1 LWKKIVKVQD
11 PSNRALF
18 FCSTYMH
25 IGNRENTPFSE
36 AKWLHGAAPKD
47 LAFGLFKITRLKN
60 RMVSTELT
68 NNGWI
73 RSLPSLDTPSLLEEY
88 TTLYTSLTSIQL
100 TNDSDVIV
108 WRWTAD
114 GKYSVKLAYECQF
127 RGAFTFFPAEK
138 VWKAYTALKCNFFAW
153 LVLHNKALIADNM
166 SKRNWPCNP
175 SYSLCF
181 CLPKTTDHLLTNCNY
196 VEALW

>member
-138 VWKAYTALKCNFFAW
+138 VWKAYTALKCNF
-153 LVLHNKALIADNM
+153 LHG
-166 SKRNWPCNP
+166 
-175 SYSLCF
+175 LCF
-181 CLPKTTDHLLTNCNY
+181 TTRHSLLTICPKETGRATHLTPSVSVCLKPLIIY
-196 VEALW
+196 